1 MKIMRVTPFL
11 SFLRK
16 QCMKNCGIKPT
27 MPGELADEEND
38 PCQLHPSL
46 PPDVVSSACFINI
59 QYLYSFA
66 PNYPMKKGVAHLKR
80 SEMLVLL
87 PRGVYQGFG
96 SRLGFSGKTPLFQ
109 L

>member
-27 MPGELADEEND
+27 MPGELGDEEND
-38 PCQLHPSL
+38 PYQHHPSL
-46 PPDVVSSACFINI
+46 PPDVVSSAYFINI